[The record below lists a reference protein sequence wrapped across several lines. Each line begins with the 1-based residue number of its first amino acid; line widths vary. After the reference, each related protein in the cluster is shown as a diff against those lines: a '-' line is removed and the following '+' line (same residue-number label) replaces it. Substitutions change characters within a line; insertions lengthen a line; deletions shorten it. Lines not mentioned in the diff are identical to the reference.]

1 MSVLWPNG
9 GLSSPIFYRNASSGF
24 RWTSAFGMRTHPV
37 TGAPETFHYG
47 LDMIGWSIIIAPVTG
62 VVTFAGYN
70 GGAGNEV
77 RIREDGTGDVFRLLH
92 NRELWVKTG
101 QRVAQGAQVA
111 VMGTTGSSTGVHCH
125 EETRPGGG
133 NAIDPLVYYAR
144 RNGGSPAGGGGDD
157 MGAAEMAVL
166 KNIEAIL
173 IGTGPSLVDPGFVG
187 GAGSIYNRLLNLNA
201 HVFAGGPS
209 ATDPNY
215 LGAPG
220 TVYALLKTPVHRTV
234 MVDGK
239 PVTQKIAQIQELA
252 DAKTYAMRADEKA
265 GQLLARPAVELTPED
280 IADLARQLAEEG
292 VGGASEAQVAAIVGA
307 ALGRLVLVSE
317 APPEPAPS

>member
-9 GLSSPIFYRNASSGF
+9 GLTPPVFYRNASSGF

-101 QRVAQGAQVA
+101 QRVGQGQQVA

-173 IGTGPSLVDPGFVG
+173 VGTGPSLVDPNFYG
-187 GAGSIYNRLLNLNA
+187 GAGSIYNRLLNLSA
-201 HVFAGGPS
+201 HVYAGGPD
-209 ATDPNY
+209 AARPDY

-220 TVYALLKTPVHRTV
+220 TLYYLAKAPVLRTV
-234 MVDGK
+234 EGPDGK
-239 PVTQKIAQIQELA
+239 PTTAKISQIQDNA
-252 DAKTYAMRADEKA
+252 DTNTMVR
-265 GQLLARPAVELTPED
+265 QLLTRPAVSLTPED
-280 IADLARQLAEEG
+280 IHALAAELVEEG
-292 VGGASEAQVAAIVGA
+292 VGGASEAQVAAIVAA
-307 ALGRLVLVSE
+307 ALSRLVLVSD
-317 APPEPAPS
+317 PPEDPAAT

>member
-9 GLSSPIFYRNASSGF
+9 GLTPPVFYRNASSGF
-24 RWTSAFGMRTHPV
+24 RWTSAFGMRAHPV

-101 QRVAQGAQVA
+101 QRVGQGQQVA

-133 NAIDPLVYYAR
+133 AAIDPLVYYAR
-144 RNGGSPAGGGGDD
+144 RNGGSPAGGESDDVNSEQDNAVMSTWKAMFFGG
-157 MGAAEMAVL
+157 GAAGDQSVIARLVEIQNTL
-166 KNIEAIL
+166 RAISPRVVNL
-173 IGTGPSLVDPGFVG
+173 DQQVTGADNFDAKVGPSVAGRLIAVQKDVAKLV
-187 GAGSIYNRLLNLNA
+187 N
-201 HVFAGGPS
+201 
-209 ATDPNY
+209 
-215 LGAPG
+215 
-220 TVYALLKTPVHRTV
+220 
-234 MVDGK
+234 
-239 PVTQKIAQIQELA
+239 
-252 DAKTYAMRADEKA
+252 
-265 GQLLARPAVELTPED
+265 RPAVELTPEQ
-280 IADLARQLAEEG
+280 IAELARDLAAEG
-292 VGGASEAQVAAIVGA
+292 VGGASEAQVAAIVDA

-317 APPEPAPS
+317 DAPTPA